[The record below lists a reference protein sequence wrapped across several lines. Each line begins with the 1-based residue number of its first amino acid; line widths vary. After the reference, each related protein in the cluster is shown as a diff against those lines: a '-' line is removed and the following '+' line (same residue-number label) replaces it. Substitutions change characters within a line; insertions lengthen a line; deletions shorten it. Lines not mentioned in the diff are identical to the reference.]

1 MCREPVIALVD
12 RNDSERVDVNHCSRD
27 VSGVSNVKLQS
38 TDRQRRGE
46 RRDRQ
51 VDVVA
56 AVEVGPMGAIQF
68 TPAAAAVSAEPQVGF
83 VEIAEQEELA
93 NRPGRR
99 QPENVRHVRPCD
111 FAGDGPSFVFPAE
124 VDGLVA
130 WAFDMCPAGGEAIG
144 RERSQ
149 RSRHTDHDTSR
160 SVAASGCLFL
170 NSVRPFLKSVGLR
183 AAQCRRTICAMTPL
197 EDAQAFV
204 LESCPPREP
213 VALAR
218 EEAGGLVL
226 AEAVVST
233 EIVPPFDNTAVDGY
247 AVRSED
253 VATVPVE
260 LDVIYEIAAGAAPQA
275 DLGPGQA
282 VRIMTGAPLPGG
294 ADAVVMVEY
303 SERLGQV
310 ERDGVM
316 VERVRLAASVGSGAA
331 IRGAGDD
338 VLIGEELFEPGT
350 IITPAI
356 EGVLASVNARQVT
369 VYPRLRVAVLSTGDE
384 LITDGSPLA
393 AGQIRE
399 SNKTMLAGMLAET
412 GCEVVDLGV
421 VRDDEAELERVLRS
435 AAGDCDAIV
444 SSGGVSMGDYDV
456 VKAVLGRIADMT
468 WMQMAIKPAKP
479 FAFGKLNGVPVFGLP
494 GNPVSSMVSFEL
506 MARPALRRMMG
517 HHQLA
522 RPSIVAIADQDLSR
536 NVDGKVHFMRVNGSF
551 QDDGRY
557 HVAPV
562 GAQGSHQ
569 LAATANADAMAVVPD
584 GSGVIAGGEVAVLLL
599 R

>member
-1 MCREPVIALVD
+1 
-12 RNDSERVDVNHCSRD
+12 
-27 VSGVSNVKLQS
+27 
-38 TDRQRRGE
+38 
-46 RRDRQ
+46 
-51 VDVVA
+51 
-56 AVEVGPMGAIQF
+56 
-68 TPAAAAVSAEPQVGF
+68 
-83 VEIAEQEELA
+83 
-93 NRPGRR
+93 
-99 QPENVRHVRPCD
+99 
-111 FAGDGPSFVFPAE
+111 
-124 VDGLVA
+124 
-130 WAFDMCPAGGEAIG
+130 
-144 RERSQ
+144 
-149 RSRHTDHDTSR
+149 
-160 SVAASGCLFL
+160 
-170 NSVRPFLKSVGLR
+170 
-183 AAQCRRTICAMTPL
+183 MTPL

-213 VALAR
+213 VMLAR
-218 EEAGGLVL
+218 WDAGGLVL

-247 AVRSED
+247 AVRSQD
-253 VATVPVE
+253 VADVPVE
-260 LDVIYEIAAGAAPQA
+260 LDVIYEIAAGAAPQG
-275 DLGPGQA
+275 DLSQGQA
-282 VRIMTGAPLPGG
+282 VRIMTGAPLPGR

-303 SERLGQV
+303 SERLGEI

-316 VERVRLAASVGSGAA
+316 VERVRLDESVGPGTA
-331 IRGAGDD
+331 IRRAGDD
-338 VLIGEELFEPGT
+338 VLVGEELFEPGT

-356 EGVLASVNARQVT
+356 EGVLASVNAQQVK
-369 VYPRLRVAVLSTGDE
+369 VYPRLKVAVLSTGDE

-393 AGQIRE
+393 PGQIRE
-399 SNKTMLAGMLAET
+399 SNKTMLAGMLAEA
-412 GCEVVDLGV
+412 GCDVVDLGV

-435 AAGDCDAIV
+435 AAAHCDAIV

-517 HHQLA
+517 HRQLA
-522 RPSIVAIADQDLSR
+522 RLSIVAIVDHDLNR
-536 NVDGKVHFMRVNGSF
+536 NADGKVHFMRVNGSF
-551 QDDGRY
+551 QEDGRY

-562 GAQGSHQ
+562 EAQGSHQ

-584 GSGVIAGGEVAVLLL
+584 GNGIVAGGEVAVLIL